1 MKKRNKTLQATCVAL
16 SLLGLFACS
25 DKDELNDGNAEKQSY
40 TYEIELTANN
50 NGNDEGSS
58 SAKDMTRT
66 LEPDENNDI
75 VSNWAVG
82 DKVFVYNLS
91 DNDRSTE
98 LSYSLMTAK
107 SANGKIATF
116 KGVITS
122 RQKMNTTDKLAFFY
136 PADALE
142 EPRTVEQVDPTIHS
156 ETAGSGAN
164 KNTIEYHVSP
174 KDKTIKSTVLL
185 NMTKQDGTLKTIDKK
200 FDYNWGVTSPELIT
214 VSGNQS
220 RLLKASVSLQRKVSF
235 WGLRFKK
242 SDGTFI
248 SDIDSVKVYGLRSYD
263 VLSLKDG
270 SFVGTDDE
278 KEHHINITIKDKA
291 AIAAQGGFV
300 WLAFLAENESTNFT
314 VTVYTP
320 QGAFS
325 KSASKLFKSN
335 FDYRTNVTVN
345 NIVPKPFIE
354 VNGVKWATGNFI
366 HYVKGG
372 KEYWGIAPAQWW
384 ISSYGENPGPEHKA
398 NGKEIK
404 YNGLGSQYWYVDN
417 HMGRFS
423 QTANDLDLFQWGVI
437 KDALKFNGVYYL
449 LGFSSYDLAGKYFN
463 ERGNIVEN
471 PTPINDRNAAT
482 HGDIVKYWTEDGKHT
497 YHYQYPSDANFES
510 LFRASTIIPAYCYT
524 DKGNKIY
531 GAYFSDTRYAGMS
544 PKPKFPTGRKLW
556 KYQDVTGLVV
566 ANQGLFLPIAG
577 RRPIRSAFVEF
588 RHTAENSG
596 FYGQYYTAQ
605 STTYS
610 IPHGVFFGA
619 AFKMNIAV
627 PSKDQGSAIRPVYV
641 GTDDESKPVDAAN
654 FEPFHNIITPLE
666 RKY

>member
-40 TYEIELTANN
+40 TYDIELTANN

-156 ETAGSGAN
+156 ETAGIGAD

-174 KDKTIKSTVLL
+174 KDKTIKSTVSL

-300 WLAFLAENESTNFT
+300 WLAFLAENQSTNFT

-354 VNGVKWATGNFI
+354 VNGVKWATGTSFT
-366 HYVKGG
+366 
-372 KEYWGIAPAQWW
+372 
-384 ISSYGENPGPEHKA
+384 
-398 NGKEIK
+398 
-404 YNGLGSQYWYVDN
+404 
-417 HMGRFS
+417 M
-423 QTANDLDLFQWGVI
+423 
-437 KDALKFNGVYYL
+437 
-449 LGFSSYDLAGKYFN
+449 
-463 ERGNIVEN
+463 
-471 PTPINDRNAAT
+471 
-482 HGDIVKYWTEDGKHT
+482 
-497 YHYQYPSDANFES
+497 
-510 LFRASTIIPAYCYT
+510 
-524 DKGNKIY
+524 
-531 GAYFSDTRYAGMS
+531 
-544 PKPKFPTGRKLW
+544 
-556 KYQDVTGLVV
+556 
-566 ANQGLFLPIAG
+566 
-577 RRPIRSAFVEF
+577 
-588 RHTAENSG
+588 
-596 FYGQYYTAQ
+596 
-605 STTYS
+605 
-610 IPHGVFFGA
+610 
-619 AFKMNIAV
+619 
-627 PSKDQGSAIRPVYV
+627 
-641 GTDDESKPVDAAN
+641 
-654 FEPFHNIITPLE
+654 
-666 RKY
+666 